1 MVAAVRE
8 TPRFRTFA
16 EVLAH
21 LGDVP
26 PERVLSHP
34 EPGTATPEDLLNPA
48 ITGDRPCE
56 LIDGVLVEKAMG
68 ANADGIGTWLL
79 VQIYNFASLQNLGKV
94 FGAQGGFVLNGM
106 TVRMP
111 DASFYRWDS
120 VSDPAELD
128 HLSTAFLQEAPDLVV
143 EVLSPGNTKKEM
155 ELKRSEYEAI
165 GVELAW
171 YVDPEARTVTVYPK
185 GKLRGSKVLTEVDTL
200 DGGKVLPGFALP
212 VADLFASRAPATKPK
227 KKRK

>member
-1 MVAAVRE
+1 MVATLNG
-8 TPRFRTFA
+8 TPRFRTLA
-16 EVLAH
+16 EVLARI
-21 LGDVP
+21 GDVP

-34 EPGTATPEDLLNPA
+34 EPGTATPDDLLNPA
-48 ITGDRPCE
+48 ITGGRPCE
-56 LIDGVLVEKAMG
+56 LIDGILVEKAMG
-68 ANADGIGTWLL
+68 ANADGIGFWLA
-79 VQIYNFASLQNLGKV
+79 VQIFNFASLQNLGKV

-128 HLSTAFLQEAPDLVV
+128 HLSTAFVQEAPDLVV

-155 ELKRSEYEAI
+155 ELKRGEYEAI
-165 GVELAW
+165 GVALAW
-171 YVDPEARTVTVYPK
+171 YVDPEARAVTVYPK
-185 GKLRGSKVLTEVDTL
+185 GRTRGSNLLTEGDTL

-212 VADLFASRAPATKPK
+212 VADIFASRAPAVKPK
-227 KKRK
+227 RKRK

>member
-1 MVAAVRE
+1 
-8 TPRFRTFA
+8 
-16 EVLAH
+16 
-21 LGDVP
+21 
-26 PERVLSHP
+26 
-34 EPGTATPEDLLNPA
+34 
-48 ITGDRPCE
+48 
-56 LIDGVLVEKAMG
+56 
-68 ANADGIGTWLL
+68 
-79 VQIYNFASLQNLGKV
+79 
-94 FGAQGGFVLNGM
+94 
-106 TVRMP
+106 
-111 DASFYRWDS
+111 
-120 VSDPAELD
+120 
-128 HLSTAFLQEAPDLVV
+128 LVV

-165 GVELAW
+165 GVELPW